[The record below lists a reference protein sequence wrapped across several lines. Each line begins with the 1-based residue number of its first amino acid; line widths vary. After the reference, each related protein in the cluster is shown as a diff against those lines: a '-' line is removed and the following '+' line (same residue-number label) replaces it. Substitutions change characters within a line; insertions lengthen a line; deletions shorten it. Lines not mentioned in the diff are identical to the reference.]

1 MLRVFRIAA
10 AGVLMAATGA
20 VAQTTT
26 APAGPE
32 SSTTAAATTEL
43 QARERI
49 DKQGYTAV
57 TGLKQDADG
66 LWHGSAT
73 KDGKIVEILL
83 DKDGK
88 VVAKQ

>member
-1 MLRVFRIAA
+1 MLRVIRMAA
-10 AGVLMAATGA
+10 AGVLLATSCA
-20 VAQTTT
+20 VAQTT
-26 APAGPE
+26 APGAPDAAA
-32 SSTTAAATTEL
+32 TAAATTEL

-57 TGLKQDADG
+57 TGLKQDAQG

-73 KDGKIVEILL
+73 KDGKTVEIML

-88 VVAKQ
+88 VVEKR

>member
-1 MLRVFRIAA
+1 MAA
-10 AGVLMAATGA
+10 ASVFMATAGA

-32 SSTTAAATTEL
+32 SSTTVVATTEL

-57 TGLKQDADG
+57 TGLKQDAEG

-73 KDGKIVEILL
+73 KDGKTVEILL

-88 VVAKQ
+88 VVEKR